1 MWAELV
7 EAGLE
12 PKEARFYLAA
22 LTMNSPTVA
31 QAAEAAQ
38 VSRTNGYDIAKRLA
52 HRGLLSLAERSREVG
67 RLAGE
72 AVGVGRDLLG
82 RHLVGRRRTT
92 DVRRT
97 GPRPRGRRDRQPAV
111 RDDHDQEAEGRGGR
125 GRPGHDATADV
136 GAVLDPPADPRDR

>member
-12 PKEARFYLAA
+12 PKEARVSLAA

-52 HRGLLSLAERSREVG
+52 HRGLLSLAERSRE
-67 RLAGE
+67 GE
-72 AVGVGRDLLG
+72 DGA
-82 RHLVGRRRTT
+82 GRRARTVVCAT
-92 DVRRT
+92 DPQRLLDEWAQRR
-97 GPRPRGRRDRQPAV
+97 R
-111 RDDHDQEAEGRGGR
+111 
-125 GRPGHDATADV
+125 
-136 GAVLDPPADPRDR
+136 VLEEIVPQ